1 MLNER
6 LSAVTEGTTKYIL
19 QFYGLGV
26 VGQRTPSPTGV
37 DVRNSATNKM
47 SLDSSTIILHHGPR
61 NVCRIRTLLALSLT
75 SSSQSSS
82 KPSSLRATRTSLSL
96 LLKCHMNQNEYNCF
110 DDLCLRVE
118 HSGLAS
124 RGRSYRAPRRGMED
138 LSLKFSGHQ
147 SSPWSRSPTLC

>member
-1 MLNER
+1 
-6 LSAVTEGTTKYIL
+6 
-19 QFYGLGV
+19 
-26 VGQRTPSPTGV
+26 
-37 DVRNSATNKM
+37 M

-138 LSLKFSGHQ
+138 LSLKFSGQ
-147 SSPWSRSPTLC
+147 ARTSRPDQVSDEIKSLLLDGEIVIPCFSEWVEFSLAQGC